1 MKLINIAIIFTS
13 GCGVATAFTLSPT
26 TSKIRRTIPTK
37 RTKKVQLF
45 YLKEDQDQ
53 EQEQE
58 QQVQLQQQQIDI
70 VDAVFQ
76 GRSRSKKIDNV
87 ATDKSTLITD
97 RINTLLNTPFFDPNN
112 YNDDDDTVVGKLA
125 TFVKANPEVFKTI
138 FIGIYFN
145 ILVMIAQDLL
155 RIQMYNTYTASIITN
170 GQLF

>member
-1 MKLINIAIIFTS
+1 M
-13 GCGVATAFTLSPT
+13 G
-26 TSKIRRTIPTK
+26 
-37 RTKKVQLF
+37 
-45 YLKEDQDQ
+45 EDQD
-53 EQEQE
+53 QE

-76 GRSRSKKIDNV
+76 GRSRSKKIDDV
-87 ATDKSTLITD
+87 ATDKSTLISD
-97 RINTLLNTPFFDPNN
+97 RINTLLNKPFFDPNN
-112 YNDDDDTVVGKLA
+112 YDDDDDTVVGKLA

-138 FIGIYFN
+138 FIGVYFN